1 MNEVIF
7 MFLYDSTYKND
18 TPSVKG
24 LTCIDLKKSTNKNIS
39 NLEELKGP
47 KGPKEIPVLLIHY
60 NGVTKYY
67 SYTKENLEKIKNK
80 IEELFEDAK

>member
-24 LTCIDLKKSTNKNIS
+24 LTCIDLKKSTNKSIS
-39 NLEELKGP
+39 SPEEL

-67 SYTKENLEKIKNK
+67 SYTEENLEKIKNK